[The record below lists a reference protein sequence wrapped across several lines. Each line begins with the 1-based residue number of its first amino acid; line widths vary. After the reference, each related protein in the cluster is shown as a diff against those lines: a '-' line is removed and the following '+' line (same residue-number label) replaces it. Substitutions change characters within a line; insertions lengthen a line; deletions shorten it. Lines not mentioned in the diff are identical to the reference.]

1 MIHSRQEK
9 LDIDGTGDNKQ
20 LLDKVTVDIK
30 IYSVETSN
38 TRWGLT
44 RVKQYLARLN
54 KFDNCHRR
62 VQSLFH
68 HP

>member
-38 TRWGLT
+38 IR
-44 RVKQYLARLN
+44 
-54 KFDNCHRR
+54 
-62 VQSLFH
+62 
-68 HP
+68 